1 MRFGQR
7 VPAGRG
13 RWRELL
19 GAFIG
24 CVLTKQVPKALL
36 EAVAVKILDVTEF
49 FSERGGGVRAYL
61 TQLLREGTLRG
72 HRVVVVAPGP
82 RAGESTVEGGRLV
95 RVAGPAMPYDP
106 SYHALWNVSELRA
119 LVARER
125 PDVLQASSPYVA
137 AYLAATQVDVP
148 VRALVLHSDQ
158 IGSYARPVLSRLVG
172 GKAAD
177 FMVAPLWAG
186 LRALSSR
193 FDLTV
198 VSARWLAARLEAAGV
213 PRVVQAP
220 FGIDRARFSP
230 ALRDEGLRAA
240 LLGAKAGDPRARLV
254 VLVGRLALEKRVA
267 FVLEALAIVAR
278 RRPLAVV
285 VLGDGPERQRL
296 EVRATKLGL
305 GAVFTGFVTDRER
318 YARTVA
324 SADALVHGCAVETFG
339 FAVAEAL
346 ASGVAVAAR
355 AARANSSMRPAVSA
369 MTLTPLRWKPRW
381 PSTGYS
387 ISHPARSPQERS
399 HGRRRS
405 RRRVRTSMSSS

>member
-1 MRFGQR
+1 MK
-7 VPAGRG
+7 
-13 RWRELL
+13 L
-19 GAFIG
+19 
-24 CVLTKQVPKALL
+24 
-36 EAVAVKILDVTEF
+36 LDVTEF

-95 RVAGPAMPYDP
+95 RVKGPAMPYDP
-106 SYHALWNVSELRA
+106 SYHALWNVPELRA
-119 LVARER
+119 LIARER

-158 IGSYARPVLSRLVG
+158 IGSYARPVLSRFVG
-172 GKAAD
+172 EKAAD
-177 FMVAPLWAG
+177 VMVAPLWAG
-186 LRALSSR
+186 LRSLASR
-193 FDLTV
+193 FDRTV
-198 VSARWLAARLEAAGV
+198 VSARWLAARLESAGV

-230 ALRDEGLRAA
+230 ALRDEALRAS
-240 LLGAKAGDPRARLV
+240 LLGAKAADPRARLV
-254 VLVGRLALEKRVA
+254 VVVGRLALEKRVG
-267 FVLEALAIVAR
+267 FVLEALAVAAKS
-278 RRPLAVV
+278 RPIAVV

-296 EVRATKLGL
+296 EARSARLGL
-305 GAVFTGFVTDRER
+305 GAHFTGFITDRAR

-346 ASGVAVAAR
+346 ASGLAVVAPAAGGAGELVDATCGVTYEPAATPLEAALAIERLLDQPPGALAAGAVARAETIPAAGSHFDELFMIYEEAMRSAR
-355 AARANSSMRPAVSA
+355 
-369 MTLTPLRWKPRW
+369 
-381 PSTGYS
+381 
-387 ISHPARSPQERS
+387 
-399 HGRRRS
+399 
-405 RRRVRTSMSSS
+405 

>member
-1 MRFGQR
+1 MK
-7 VPAGRG
+7 
-13 RWRELL
+13 L
-19 GAFIG
+19 
-24 CVLTKQVPKALL
+24 
-36 EAVAVKILDVTEF
+36 LDVTEF

-72 HRVVVVAPGP
+72 HHVVVVAPGP

-95 RVAGPAMPYDP
+95 RVKGPAMPYDP
-106 SYHALWNVSELRA
+106 SYHALWNVPELRA
-119 LVARER
+119 LIARER

-158 IGSYARPVLSRLVG
+158 IGSYARPVLSRLMG
-172 GKAAD
+172 QKAAD
-177 FMVAPLWAG
+177 FAVSPLWAG
-186 LRALSSR
+186 MRALASR
-193 FDLTV
+193 FDRTV
-198 VSARWLAARLEAAGV
+198 VSARWLADRLESAGV

-220 FGIDRARFSP
+220 FGIDRVRFSTG
-230 ALRDEGLRAA
+230 LRDEALRAS
-240 LLGAKAGDPRARLV
+240 LLGEHASDPRARLV
-254 VLVGRLALEKRVA
+254 VVVGRLALEKRVA
-267 FVLEALAIVAR
+267 FVLDALAEVAR

-296 EVRATKLGL
+296 EARSARLRL

-346 ASGVAVAAR
+346 ASGVAVAAPAGGGAGELVDATCGVTYDPEATPVEAALAIDRLLDQPPGALSAGAVAR
-355 AARANSSMRPAVSA
+355 AATVPSAGSHFDELFMIYEEAMRSA
-369 MTLTPLRWKPRW
+369 R
-381 PSTGYS
+381 
-387 ISHPARSPQERS
+387 
-399 HGRRRS
+399 
-405 RRRVRTSMSSS
+405 